1 MRVRSVLAACTAL
14 CCLAWPAGA
23 RAAQRD
29 ATLVATLNATLGGAS
44 LKLEGLCAARVDVS
58 VDPALHDR
66 VAVSV
71 AARNRQEIDR
81 LAFESGAA
89 ARVGPAAG
97 LDPACWR
104 PAGDAPFSPTLTV
117 RVAVPPSFGLGL
129 SESGA
134 TRFRIGAIGPLS
146 VDGSGSE
153 DIAVDS
159 VQGPIGVSLSGSAT
173 LGIGRVESGQ
183 VAVENSGSADLRVRS
198 GRIGTLSLQ
207 QSGSGTVAIGA
218 AVGDATIDSS
228 GSGGVTLASA
238 SGTLTKSVS
247 GSGTVVVGDR

>member
-14 CCLAWPAGA
+14 CCLAWPAGV

-29 ATLVATLNATLGGAS
+29 ATLVATLGGAS

-71 AARNRQEIDR
+71 AAQNHQEIDR
-81 LAFESGAA
+81 LAFESGLA

-97 LDPACWR
+97 PDPACWR

-117 RVAVPPSFGLGL
+117 RVAVPPLFALGL
-129 SESGA
+129 SDSGA
-134 TRFRIGAIGPLS
+134 TRVRIGAIGPLS
-146 VDGSGSE
+146 VDGSGLE

-159 VQGPIGVSLSGSAT
+159 VQGAIGVSLSGSAT
-173 LGIGRVESGQ
+173 LGIGRVESDQ
-183 VAVENSGSADLRVRS
+183 VAVENSGSADLRVHAGS
-198 GRIGTLSLQ
+198 IGTFSLQ
-207 QSGSGTVAIGA
+207 QSGSGMVAIGA
-218 AVGDATIDSS
+218 AVGDATIDVS
-228 GSGGVTLASA
+228 GSGDVSLASVTGTLA
-238 SGTLTKSVS
+238 KSVS
-247 GSGTVVVGDR
+247 GSGTVVVGGR